1 MSIQL
6 LVSIVISTL
15 GYVFLIRDAWKKI
28 KQKLQNTENPKRNE
42 LTYGFFYFSGAIFL
56 PLFSFATFIFFPIF
70 SAILMVGM
78 IFTSQAYFI
87 YKTLKF
93 FGSKIFKPVKT
104 PYDIQPF
111 SDEIKLTKDPEI
123 TVKAKAFSKHVHVL
137 ATTGAGKT
145 KSVLAPIAKQFIEI
159 GKGVMVIDP
168 KGDNEVAKA
177 FIELLKEQGRYPEDF
192 WYFDIMKPKYS
203 LSYNPLYS
211 GIKYNKP
218 QHMAVMIIATMPKV
232 GGAATFYEN
241 LQKEFTRSITRLLS
255 ILPKTGKMVNF
266 LDLYSIV
273 AHLPHSIEYLLDKYD
288 QELKDT
294 KDELAYLWIKSI
306 YEEAK
311 RNREFKSYL
320 RSLQQHLALYAFSF
334 NPRLLNSYEPDIKI
348 ADGFREG
355 KVMYFNLRALDF
367 PSGESLDIGKMLLMD
382 IQSYAAFKQR
392 ENIVSEIPD
401 MVFIDEAHNVIVPE
415 FQRMFEMA
423 RSAGIGIV
431 LIHQSRQQFEEIKRG
446 MFENIFNNTNIKI
459 ILRTED
465 PETRKYL
472 AEYFGQTLRYF
483 VNVSK
488 GGENPFKKPI
498 DAVLP
503 HWSEIAMQR
512 YDYKIRPEEFLEL
525 SPGEGFI
532 AVGDRHI
539 LGVKGKLQYFAKEIK
554 GKIDYDLIPVKDD
567 TSWKDS
573 EKGLCLL
580 FEFAK
585 DKKFQE
591 TLKEDVDHVKKLK
604 EEISELS
611 SRISNEPKKQFHKED
626 HTQFQELKDE
636 EDISVMSLPGLDI
649 VYDPT
654 DDLNI
659 K

>member
-1 MSIQL
+1 ME
-6 LVSIVISTL
+6 
-15 GYVFLIRDAWKKI
+15 KI
-28 KQKLQNTENPKRNE
+28 KEKIQKTENPKRNE
-42 LTYGFFYFSGAIFL
+42 LTYGFIYFGAVMFIPFL
-56 PLFSFATFIFFPIF
+56 SFALFVFFPIF
-70 SAILMVGM
+70 SASVVVAI
-78 IFTSQAYFI
+78 IFGSQAYFTF
-87 YKTLKF
+87 KVLKF
-93 FGSKIFKPVKT
+93 VASKILKPVKT
-104 PYDIQPF
+104 EYEIEPF

-123 TVKAKAFSKHVHVL
+123 TIKAKAFSKHVHVL
-137 ATTGAGKT
+137 ASTGAGKT
-145 KSVLAPIAKQFIEI
+145 KSVLAPLAKQFIEI

-177 FIELLKEQGRYPEDF
+177 FIELLKDQGRYPEDF
-192 WYFDIMKPKYS
+192 WYFDPMKPKYS

-211 GIKYNKP
+211 GIRYGKP
-218 QHMAVMIIATMPKV
+218 EHLAVMIIATMPKV
-232 GGAATFYEN
+232 GGTATFYEN
-241 LQKEFTRSITRLLS
+241 IQKEFTRSITKLLS

-273 AHLPHSIEYLLDKYD
+273 AYLPHSIEYLLERYET
-288 QELKDT
+288 QLKDSR
-294 KDELAYLWIKSI
+294 DELAKYWIKTI
-306 YEEAK
+306 LEEAK
-311 RNREFKSYL
+311 RNKEFRSYL
-320 RSLQQHLALYAFSF
+320 RGLQQHLALYAFSF

-348 ADGFREG
+348 ADGFRDG

-431 LIHQSRQQFEEIKRG
+431 LIHQSRQQFEEIKCG
-446 MFENIFNNTNIKI
+446 MFENIFNNTNIKM

-498 DAVLP
+498 DAILP

-525 SPGEGFI
+525 TPGEGFI

-539 LGVKGKLQYFAKEIK
+539 IGVKAKLQYFAKDIK
-554 GKIDYDLIPVKDD
+554 GKIDYDLIPVKENE
-567 TSWKDS
+567 SWKDTG
-573 EKGLCLL
+573 KGLCLL
-580 FEFAK
+580 YEFAK
-585 DKKFQE
+585 DEKFKE
-591 TLKEDVDHVKKLK
+591 IVKEDVDRLK
-604 EEISELS
+604 EEIQELS
-611 SRISNEPKKQFHKED
+611 SKLSEEHKKQTQKED
-626 HTQFQELKDE
+626 ILKAQEIKDE
-636 EDISVMSLPGLDI
+636 EDITASSFPGSDFI
-649 VYDPT
+649 YDPT
-654 DDLNI
+654 DDLNLR
-659 K
+659 